1 MPFFREED
9 MQKIRFLHFSIK
21 KLEEKLKNN
30 ENFTIDELNNVLDYS
45 KFLNLNYGKY
55 SHSKIIEELDITREY
70 IDSITDK
77 SIQIEDLHFECAR
90 TLAVLARGYDM
101 LSQIREEKEFY
112 EDAIVAMYESSKMYK
127 TAAYF
132 SAAAL
137 NQKNKGE
144 TLYPLNLEVRS
155 EEARLYAQSIA
166 ASNEEL
172 LGNLHLASKL
182 YSGLGALAKRIF
194 YLKQHEEIKKHQL
207 RAQLHFDLGK
217 ACKLAVDSLEDIEQN
232 EQKIS
237 KLKQKAKFYFTKAKD
252 IWENMIKNIPD
263 LSKGEIESIKLNL
276 SVSDDILK
284 NLKTKDL
291 PYDKIKKIQ
300 DPEPIIIIPENLAPF
315 VPKATIYLS
324 RIIPKD
330 LNVARFNK
338 FKDKKVEKK
347 TSYSEL
353 DKMESE
359 KFAIQRTLLELK
371 KMRRD
376 KEINVEEYTEQYQ
389 KYTQKLSEIETK
401 INNLK

>member
-353 DKMESE
+353 DRMESE